1 MSKRTFNGYLDWD
14 GCPDVL
20 AAESTAPTRP
30 DSDED
35 GYYDAIDSCPTNP
48 ETWNKYNDHDGCP
61 DTAPEQQRFVHDDDL
76 DDIIN
81 DLDLCPLDPEDYDGD
96 RDH

>member
-1 MSKRTFNGYLDWD
+1 MLMDTLTLLTL
-14 GCPDVL
+14 VQQ
-20 AAESTAPTRP
+20 
-30 DSDED
+30 
-35 GYYDAIDSCPTNP
+35 NP

-81 DLDLCPLDPEDYDGD
+81 DDDLCPLDPEDYDGD
-96 RDH
+96 RDHDGCPDP